1 MNAMIDT
8 LKFARSF
15 QEAGFEARQAEA
27 LAVALAE
34 ASSQGREDLAT
45 KADLRQLENKLE
57 TKIDA
62 VEARMDAGFSQ
73 LRLEMDAGL
82 SQVRLEMKASIA
94 DVKADMVRWLIGSQA
109 VLLMALVALANF
121 TRVFD

>member
-45 KADLRQLENKLE
+45 KADLRHLETQLE
-57 TKIDA
+57 TKF
-62 VEARMDAGFSQ
+62 E
-73 LRLEMDAGL
+73 AGL
-82 SQVRLEMKASIA
+82 SKVRLEMKASIA
-94 DVKADMVRWLIGSQA
+94 DVKADLVRWLIGSQA

>member
-1 MNAMIDT
+1 MIDT

-62 VEARMDAGFSQ
+62 VEARMGAGFSQ
-73 LRLEMDAGL
+73 L
-82 SQVRLEMKASIA
+82 RLEMKASIA

-109 VLLMALVALANF
+109 VLLMALVALSNF
-121 TRVFD
+121 TKAFN

>member
-45 KADLRQLENKLE
+45 KSDLRQL
-57 TKIDA
+57 
-62 VEARMDAGFSQ
+62 EARMDAGF
-73 LRLEMDAGL
+73 G
-82 SQVRLEMKASIA
+82 QVRLEMKASIA
-94 DVKADMVRWLIGSQA
+94 DVKADLVRWLIGSQA
-109 VLLMALVALANF
+109 VLLMALVALSNF
-121 TRVFD
+121 TKIFN

>member
-27 LAVALAE
+27 LALALAE

-45 KADLRQLENKLE
+45 KADLRHLETQLE
-57 TKIDA
+57 TKF
-62 VEARMDAGFSQ
+62 E
-73 LRLEMDAGL
+73 AGL
-82 SQVRLEMKASIA
+82 NQVRLEVKASIAEVKSQVA

-109 VLLMALVALANF
+109 VLLMTLVALANF

>member
-1 MNAMIDT
+1 MIDT

-27 LAVALAE
+27 LALALAE

-45 KADLRQLENKLE
+45 KADLRQLEAK
-57 TKIDA
+57 
-62 VEARMDAGFSQ
+62 VDAGFSQ
-73 LRLEMDAGL
+73 LRLEMNTGLGQLRHEMEAGL
-82 SQVRLEMKASIA
+82 GQVRHEARANIA

-109 VLLMALVALANF
+109 VLLMALVALPNF

>member
-1 MNAMIDT
+1 MIDT

-27 LAVALAE
+27 LALALAE

-45 KADLRQLENKLE
+45 KADLRQLEAKME
-57 TKIDA
+57 
-62 VEARMDAGFSQ
+62 AGFSQ
-73 LRLEMDAGL
+73 LRLEMEAGL
-82 SQVRLEMKASIA
+82 GQVRHEARANIA

-109 VLLMALVALANF
+109 VLLMALVALPNF